1 MFINWFTIIGKQA
14 NWKLVIMLVRN
25 NPDKWWTDDCDHFLN
40 RSCQNQTLII
50 DVSSLHDSLSEVS
63 GS

>member
-40 RSCQNQTLII
+40 RII
-50 DVSSLHDSLSEVS
+50 DVSSLHDSFSEVS